1 MPVLAAGTEEPPL
14 GHPTP
19 GPLSPI
25 PEGSPDTHQV
35 GRDPLESSV
44 CLGCSREWRTGHTG
58 PTRGTREAGQSPR
71 ATVFVQQQ
79 KRHAA
84 PRGSRPTHLHTHTTG
99 LRNTTAGAG
108 GAATEEHAVRG
119 RGSCHRGASSRG
131 RGELPRRSTQSGAGG
146 AATEEHAVGGGGT
159 ATEEHAVGS
168 RNTTAGVGG
177 ELPWRSMQSGPVHGR
192 QTQSSDEARPKETR
206 GGNGKWSPGV
216 QGFCASVKK
225 FWNQVAMAAHHQER
239 TLLRCTLLL
248 YKTTHESHHRAA
260 QSGWWVTGGY
270 R

>member
-1 MPVLAAGTEEPPL
+1 M
-14 GHPTP
+14 
-19 GPLSPI
+19 
-25 PEGSPDTHQV
+25 
-35 GRDPLESSV
+35 
-44 CLGCSREWRTGHTG
+44 GCSREWRTGHTG

-108 GAATEEHAVRG
+108 GA
-119 RGSCHRGASSRG
+119 
-131 RGELPRRSTQSGAGG
+131 
-146 AATEEHAVGGGGT
+146 

-248 YKTTHESHHRAA
+248 YKTTRESHHRAA